1 MFVISSSNFIELFKN
16 KDIEG
21 YTNFFNEYYLSEKS
35 KHHHIGSRNR
45 STGASNKMDNINRI
59 VEGTVIEGVIKV
71 KATSELMG
79 SSQEVDYQRKISSRA
94 KGKVQ
99 GTVHCL
105 CCDVE
110 GTLEEVTVLELL
122 AMKASSTV
130 QGDLYYGQLSVEA
143 GAKAL
148 GTFRMGVAEQKKSE
162 KTASKADAMA
172 SLKSSH
178 IPSEIDQK
186 KTIEA

>member
-1 MFVISSSNFIELFKN
+1 M
-16 KDIEG
+16 
-21 YTNFFNEYYLSEKS
+21 
-35 KHHHIGSRNR
+35 IGSRNR

-59 VEGTVIEGVIKV
+59 VEGTVIEGVIK
-71 KATSELMG
+71 SESNLRIDG
-79 SSQEVDYQRKISSRA
+79 EFTGELIT
-94 KGKVQ
+94 KGRLVVGPKGRVQ

-110 GTLEEVTVLELL
+110 GTLEGEITVLELL

-148 GTFRMGVAEQKKSE
+148 GTFRMGVAEQKKPE

-178 IPSEIDQK
+178 IPSEMDQN
-186 KTIEA
+186 KTVEA

>member
-1 MFVISSSNFIELFKN
+1 M
-16 KDIEG
+16 
-21 YTNFFNEYYLSEKS
+21 
-35 KHHHIGSRNR
+35 IGSRNR

-59 VEGTVIEGVIKV
+59 VEGTIIEGVIK
-71 KATSELMG
+71 SESNLRIDG
-79 SSQEVDYQRKISSRA
+79 EFTGELIT
-94 KGKVQ
+94 KGRLVVGPKGRVQ

-110 GTLEEVTVLELL
+110 GTLEGEVTVLELL

-186 KTIEA
+186 KTVEA

>member
-1 MFVISSSNFIELFKN
+1 M
-16 KDIEG
+16 
-21 YTNFFNEYYLSEKS
+21 
-35 KHHHIGSRNR
+35 IGSRNR
-45 STGASNKMDNINRI
+45 STPSNNMDNINRI
-59 VEGTVIEGVIKV
+59 VEGTVIEGVIR
-71 KATSELMG
+71 SESNLRIDG
-79 SSQEVDYQRKISSRA
+79 EFTGELITKGRLVVGP

-110 GTLEEVTVLELL
+110 GTLEGEVTVLELL
-122 AMKASSTV
+122 AMKSTSTV

-143 GAKAL
+143 GARAL
-148 GTFRMGVAEQKKSE
+148 GTFRMGVAEDKPTKST

-178 IPSEIDQK
+178 IPSESDQK
-186 KTIEA
+186 QKVEA

>member
-1 MFVISSSNFIELFKN
+1 M
-16 KDIEG
+16 
-21 YTNFFNEYYLSEKS
+21 
-35 KHHHIGSRNR
+35 IGSRNR
-45 STGASNKMDNINRI
+45 STSSNNMDNINRV
-59 VEGTVIEGVIKV
+59 VEGTVIEGVIR
-71 KATSELMG
+71 SESNLRIDG
-79 SSQEVDYQRKISSRA
+79 EFTGELITKGRLVVGP

-110 GTLEEVTVLELL
+110 GTLEGEVTVLELL
-122 AMKASSTV
+122 AMKSTSTV

-143 GAKAL
+143 GARAL
-148 GTFRMGVAEQKKSE
+148 GTFRMGVAEDKPTKST

-178 IPSEIDQK
+178 IPSASDQK
-186 KTIEA
+186 QKVEA

>member
-1 MFVISSSNFIELFKN
+1 M
-16 KDIEG
+16 
-21 YTNFFNEYYLSEKS
+21 
-35 KHHHIGSRNR
+35 IGSRNR
-45 STGASNKMDNINRI
+45 STGASSKMDNINRI
-59 VEGTVIEGVIKV
+59 VEGTVIEGVIK
-71 KATSELMG
+71 SESNLRIDG
-79 SSQEVDYQRKISSRA
+79 EFTGELIT
-94 KGKVQ
+94 KGRLVVGPKGRVQ

-110 GTLEEVTVLELL
+110 GTLEGEITVLELL

-148 GTFRMGVAEQKKSE
+148 GTFRMGVAEQKKPE

-178 IPSEIDQK
+178 IPSEMDQN
-186 KTIEA
+186 KTVEA

>member
-1 MFVISSSNFIELFKN
+1 M
-16 KDIEG
+16 
-21 YTNFFNEYYLSEKS
+21 
-35 KHHHIGSRNR
+35 IGSRNR
-45 STGASNKMDNINRI
+45 STSSNNMDNINRI
-59 VEGTVIEGVIKV
+59 VEGTVIEGVIR
-71 KATSELMG
+71 SESNLRIDG
-79 SSQEVDYQRKISSRA
+79 EFTGELITKGRLVVGP

-110 GTLEEVTVLELL
+110 GTLEGEVTVLELL
-122 AMKASSTV
+122 AMKSTSTV

-148 GTFRMGVAEQKKSE
+148 GTFRMGVAEDKPTKST

-178 IPSEIDQK
+178 IPSESDQK
-186 KTIEA
+186 QKVEA

>member
-1 MFVISSSNFIELFKN
+1 MISSKN
-16 KDIEG
+16 RLK
-21 YTNFFNEYYLSEKS
+21 TL
-35 KHHHIGSRNR
+35 NR
-45 STGASNKMDNINRI
+45 MDNINRI
-59 VEGTVIEGVIKV
+59 VEGTVVEGTIR
-71 KATSELMG
+71 SESNLRIDG
-79 SSQEVDYQRKISSRA
+79 GFTGELITKGRLVVGP

-110 GTLEEVTVLELL
+110 GTLEGEVTVLELL
-122 AMKASSTV
+122 AMKSTSTV

-148 GTFRMGVAEQKKSE
+148 GTFRMGVAEDKPTKST

-178 IPSEIDQK
+178 IPSESDQQQK
-186 KTIEA
+186 VEA